1 MAFATIVKVVNNLLP
16 YRKKKITSKVQL
28 ARLALFFTSID
39 LIMANS
45 AMETTKDFQDASE
58 IQETR
63 NWNAEMEE
71 QAVQPDNA
79 NQDEPQ
85 RTTLIAPRGD
95 YEPDAPEAIERMM
108 KNGIKFAC
116 SIQSWK
122 VERESM
128 RLKKSFPIY
137 FKLDTQVP
145 VAQIVDV
152 LDAKGLIRNISFL
165 FSVG

>member
-1 MAFATIVKVVNNLLP
+1 MKYNLVCKLNQMLD
-16 YRKKKITSKVQL
+16 IL
-28 ARLALFFTSID
+28 LFLLCKYHF
-39 LIMANS
+39 LI
-45 AMETTKDFQDASE
+45 
-58 IQETR
+58 
-63 NWNAEMEE
+63 
-71 QAVQPDNA
+71 
-79 NQDEPQ
+79 
-85 RTTLIAPRGD
+85 IAPHGD

-122 VERESM
+122 VERESV
-128 RLKKSFPIY
+128 RVKKSFPVY

-145 VAQIVDV
+145 VAQIVDA

>member
-1 MAFATIVKVVNNLLP
+1 MP
-16 YRKKKITSKVQL
+16 
-28 ARLALFFTSID
+28 RLALFFTSID

-58 IQETR
+58 IQETH

-122 VERESM
+122 AERESV
-128 RLKKSFPIY
+128 RVKKSFPIY
-137 FKLDTQVP
+137 F
-145 VAQIVDV
+145 
-152 LDAKGLIRNISFL
+152 
-165 FSVG
+165 